1 MILAQGINGGINGGR
16 PQHWATREPKSCTT
30 DQYVGQPRAQ
40 RETPFEQ
47 SLPRAGQRTP
57 LPPLP
62 PPNYITPV
70 HSLLCPV
77 GAGDASSTRTTRWSP
92 ETAQKPGAGDASSTR
107 TPKWNPETAHK
118 PHPGG
123 INGGRPQHWA
133 TREPKS
139 CTADQYVSQPR
150 AQKGGTL

>member
-62 PPNYITPV
+62 PKLHNPSAFSALPSGSGGCIKHKNHQVEPRNRPKTGSGGCIKHKNPQVEPRNRPQTTPWGP
-70 HSLLCPV
+70 SR
-77 GAGDASSTRTTRWSP
+77 GAGPNTRP
-92 ETAQKPGAGDASSTR
+92 PAGPSR
-107 TPKWNPETAHK
+107 AHQT
-118 PHPGG
+118 
-123 INGGRPQHWA
+123 N
-133 TREPKS
+133 T
-139 CTADQYVSQPR
+139 
-150 AQKGGTL
+150 